1 MGNPHLLQL
10 TKPEGPSAKTFLM
23 IILEALLETQKKK
36 G

>member
-10 TKPEGPSAKTFLM
+10 TETKGTIAKTFLM
-23 IILEALLETQKKK
+23 IILEVLLEAQKKK